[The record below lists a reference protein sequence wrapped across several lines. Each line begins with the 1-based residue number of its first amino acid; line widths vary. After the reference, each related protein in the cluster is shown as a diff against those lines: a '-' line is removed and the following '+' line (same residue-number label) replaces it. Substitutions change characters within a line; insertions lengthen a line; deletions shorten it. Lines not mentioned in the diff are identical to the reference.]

1 MISRGPVFS
10 IVPIDLSVAGTQD
23 FNKTAST
30 VTFLRAIDSSGQ
42 QALDA
47 LVNVQLGDVISDA
60 IPMGINATASLREPT
75 GVVRFSWAAQ
85 PGVIAHFLLS
95 ADDNLVVTSPPAKQL
110 VTQSFGVSLSMS
122 NVNVGTVAAKL
133 APANSARAK
142 LTIRNNSAGN
152 IIYMGKSSAVTAAS
166 GFPLAPGEAYTF
178 DGTTA
183 EVWGIAS
190 AAGTDVRVIQ
200 EGG

>member
-10 IVPIDLSVAGTQD
+10 IVPIDLSAAGAQD

-30 VTFLRAIDSSGQ
+30 VTFLRALDVSGQ

-75 GVVRFSWAAQ
+75 GVIRFTWAAQ
-85 PGVIAHFLLS
+85 PGITAYFLLS
-95 ADDNLVVTSPPAKQL
+95 ADDNLTVTSPPAKQL
-110 VTQSFGVSLSMS
+110 VTQSFGSTLSAS
-122 NVNVGTVAAKL
+122 PLSVGTAAVQL

-142 LTIRNNSAGN
+142 LSVRNNSTTNTLYLGATN
-152 IIYMGKSSAVTAAS
+152 AVTTAN
-166 GFPLAPGEAYTF
+166 GFPLAAGEAYTF

-183 EVWGIAS
+183 AVWGIAS
-190 AAGTDVRVIQ
+190 AASTDVRVMQ